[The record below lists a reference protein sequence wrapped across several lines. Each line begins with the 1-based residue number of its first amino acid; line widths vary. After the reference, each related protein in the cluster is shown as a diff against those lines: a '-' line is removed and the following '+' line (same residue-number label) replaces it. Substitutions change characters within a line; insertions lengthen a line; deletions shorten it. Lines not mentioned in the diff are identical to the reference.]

1 VSFFKR
7 LLKFVARL
15 LGLLSQA
22 DDFKLFNIG
31 EDEDQEDEMITLTAA
46 HPQAYKRVV
55 PNKGDTDVIVVSI
68 LLNGSATGDAN
79 VKLEP
84 YASAPGDP
92 LKFQL
97 TRLNPTPS
105 PATLE
110 IKVQPD
116 TSDPLNVITKNYQ
129 VEALP
134 EDADDFD
141 LVDIT

>member
-1 VSFFKR
+1 MSFFKR
-7 LLKFVARL
+7 LVKFLASL

-22 DDFKLFNIG
+22 DDFKLFTIG
-31 EDEDQEDEMITLTAA
+31 EDQEDEMITLTAA
-46 HPQAYKRVV
+46 HPQAYKRIE